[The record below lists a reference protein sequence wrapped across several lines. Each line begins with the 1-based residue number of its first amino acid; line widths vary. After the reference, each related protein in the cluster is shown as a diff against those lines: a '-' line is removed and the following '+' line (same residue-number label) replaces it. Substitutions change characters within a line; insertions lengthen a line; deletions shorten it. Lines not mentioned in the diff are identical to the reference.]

1 MALLRCAKYLILE
14 NNLLKTG
21 KMLLSGQ
28 LSASASPLDRHW
40 DLMRV
45 FLAVAREGAL
55 LRGAKALDEPL
66 SSVHRQIGAL
76 ESALSAQLFTRSSTG
91 LKPTPAGHSLLNTAE
106 TMDDAAA
113 TALQTV
119 TALRGAG
126 RQPQT
131 PAPTLNGQWDG
142 LRIFLAYARTGTFVR
157 AAAEAGMSF
166 ETARR
171 HLYSL
176 EHALGLALST
186 RSRGAI
192 HLTPAGDALH
202 TAALV
207 MEAAVADA
215 NRSLAGLN
223 QRPEGLVRIA
233 TTDGLGAFWVT
244 PRLERLYERFPGLG
258 VQLQYRPHQP
268 DLANGE
274 ADLWIGYSEPQAK
287 ALIRMPLGRIDFRP
301 VASRSYLARHG
312 TPWSWDEL
320 ASDHWLLTHSYYTE
334 HSDDPDFARWGRICR
349 GSPRVRLETDLS
361 MSLLAATVAGH
372 GISLQP
378 SGVLDQHDTL
388 ALVDLPCAAT
398 APFWLVYHEHLRH
411 IARYR
416 AVIEETIA
424 IMTQAGLR

>member
-1 MALLRCAKYLILE
+1 
-14 NNLLKTG
+14 
-21 KMLLSGQ
+21 MLPPSHT
-28 LSASASPLDRHW
+28 AAPASPLDRHW

-55 LRGAKALDEPL
+55 LHGAKALGEPL

-76 ESALSAQLFTRSSTG
+76 ESALGTQLFTRSSVG
-91 LKPTPAGHSLLNTAE
+91 LKLTPAGRALLTAAE
-106 TMDDAAA
+106 AMDAAAA
-113 TALQTV
+113 TALQAV
-119 TALRGAG
+119 TALRTGE
-126 RQPQT
+126 RLPHK

-142 LRIFLAYARTGTFVR
+142 VRVFLAYGRTGTFVK
-157 AAAEAGMSF
+157 AAGDAGMSF

-176 EHALGLALST
+176 EHALGLGLST
-186 RSRGAI
+186 RSRGTI
-192 HLTPAGDALH
+192 HLTPAGEALR

-215 NRSLAGLN
+215 NRSLIGLN
-223 QRPEGLVRIA
+223 HRPEGLVRIA

-244 PRLERLYERFPGLG
+244 PRLERLYERFPGLA

-287 ALIRMPLGRIDFRP
+287 ALIRLPLGRIDFRP
-301 VASRSYLARHG
+301 VASRGYLARHG
-312 TPWSWDEL
+312 VPQRWEEL
-320 ASDHWLLTHSYYTE
+320 ASEHWLLTHTYYTE

-388 ALVDLPCAAT
+388 VLIDLPCTAT

-416 AVIEETIA
+416 AVIQECIE
-424 IMTQAGLR
+424 IMSQAGLR